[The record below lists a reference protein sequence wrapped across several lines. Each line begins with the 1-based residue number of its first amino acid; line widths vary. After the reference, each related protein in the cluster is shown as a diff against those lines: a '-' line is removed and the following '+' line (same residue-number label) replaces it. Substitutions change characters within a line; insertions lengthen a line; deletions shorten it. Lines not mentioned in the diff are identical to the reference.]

1 MSSHA
6 LRTLRRRQWN
16 KPKRL
21 PLAADVKKL
30 NDHVS
35 SKAEFNSNILRASPD
50 DTHTWNELA
59 KATLVT
65 VMLFNRRRSGEI
77 QRIPFQSYQNS
88 SISVDSDIYEC
99 LSEWEKAL
107 CSKLRRI
114 EVRGKRGR
122 KVPVLLSETVCGYID
137 LLAKTRT
144 AVGVCEKNEYLF
156 ACHFNG
162 SVNALRGA
170 ACLRNMANDCN
181 LQRPAD
187 ITSTNFRKQVATM
200 AQVLTLR
207 ENEMDILAGF
217 MGHDIRIHREFYRL
231 PEDILQVA
239 KVSKILIAMDR
250 GDMGKF
256 YGKSL
261 DDIQLNDDGMKYCI
275 NMSLF
280 AIN

>member
-1 MSSHA
+1 MKCSALQNGDDVLENRAKNFVQLCEMEWPSAVSWHA
-6 LRTLRRRQWN
+6 LRTLCRRQWN

-114 EVRGKRGR
+114 EVRGKRGK

-156 ACHFNG
+156 ACPFNG

-207 ENEMDILAGF
+207 ENEMDIIAGF
-217 MGHDIRIHREFYRL
+217 MAMTFVYIENSIVC
-231 PEDILQVA
+231 P
-239 KVSKILIAMDR
+239 KIFC
-250 GDMGKF
+250 K
-256 YGKSL
+256 
-261 DDIQLNDDGMKYCI
+261 
-275 NMSLF
+275 
-280 AIN
+280 

>member
-1 MSSHA
+1 MKKCAYIMKCSALQNGDDVLENRAKNFVQLCEMEWPSAVSSHA

-99 LSEWEKAL
+99 LSE
-107 CSKLRRI
+107 
-114 EVRGKRGR
+114 
-122 KVPVLLSETVCGYID
+122 
-137 LLAKTRT
+137 
-144 AVGVCEKNEYLF
+144 
-156 ACHFNG
+156 
-162 SVNALRGA
+162 
-170 ACLRNMANDCN
+170 
-181 LQRPAD
+181 
-187 ITSTNFRKQVATM
+187 
-200 AQVLTLR
+200 
-207 ENEMDILAGF
+207 
-217 MGHDIRIHREFYRL
+217 
-231 PEDILQVA
+231 
-239 KVSKILIAMDR
+239 
-250 GDMGKF
+250 
-256 YGKSL
+256 
-261 DDIQLNDDGMKYCI
+261 
-275 NMSLF
+275 
-280 AIN
+280 